1 MKIIRLEAD
10 RIKVFLSERDLSDM
24 HIDASSLSPDSPE
37 LSLFLC
43 EVLDAVKA
51 ETGFSAEQGQIIA
64 EATNNGDGIELMLSH
79 VKKAPSKGRGSQRSG
94 YTTFEFSGFDSL
106 CGMLIN
112 VAPPYLAAMRLYT
125 YRDRFYL
132 AVPRRKIPALVYE
145 YSIKNHRT
153 SPAESFLGEHGKLLA
168 DGYRLLCMSFA
179 LKKMN

>member
-1 MKIIRLEAD
+1 MKIVRLEAD
-10 RIKVFLSERDLSDM
+10 RIKVFLSERDLSNM
-24 HIDASSLSPDSPE
+24 HIDAKSLSPDSPE

-64 EATNNGDGIELMLSH
+64 EATHNGDGIELMLSH
-79 VKKAPSKGRGSQRSG
+79 AKKAPPKERSHQRAA
-94 YTTFEFSGFDSL
+94 YTAFEFSGFDSL

-112 VAPPYLAAMRLYT
+112 VAPSYLAAMRLYT

-132 AVPRRKIPALVYE
+132 TVPRRKIPALIYE
-145 YSIKNHRT
+145 YSFKNHRT
-153 SPAESFLGEHGKLLA
+153 SLAESFLGEYGRLLA